1 MHAAYVERVGQ
12 WMQTVPTSPWARD
25 YAKHTS
31 YSKEYV
37 CVPLSTNFIA
47 FLCGSDIGWGRVCN
61 RPRERAKAKELGGP
75 MLKTNLYSPRGV
87 FKGGG
92 ECVRAL
98 VDGDPSAP
106 SHERDQYKEAVRFIE
121 KTRERD
127 KEIQPPL
134 SVPTNKSLECGHYFV
149 EDVVCARPPSRQT
162 LQSIVDHHH
171 FDPPP
176 TTAEY
181 VAHPQWRVH
190 SPERWVGPHAFV
202 PTVQSTNVHT
212 AQNRSIT
219 GAHYAPS
226 VLTDEVYVAQHK
238 RHPLAPKDAQLNP
251 RDHERRAQTAVAM
264 LREAKSPQRHDRK
277 YFGSMWTQP
286 GSPSRAAE
294 IPVDTEPITSQT
306 ITSNS
311 NAGRTLT
318 LQLRERAS
326 QGIHSPRR
334 SRAKTQRRTPHGVL
348 VRPLAAAPTSATN

>member
-1 MHAAYVERVGQ
+1 
-12 WMQTVPTSPWARD
+12 
-25 YAKHTS
+25 
-31 YSKEYV
+31 
-37 CVPLSTNFIA
+37 
-47 FLCGSDIGWGRVCN
+47 
-61 RPRERAKAKELGGP
+61 
-75 MLKTNLYSPRGV
+75 
-87 FKGGG
+87 GG

-134 SVPTNKSLECGHYFV
+134 SVPTNKSL
-149 EDVVCARPPSRQT
+149 D
-162 LQSIVDHHH
+162 
-171 FDPPP
+171 
-176 TTAEY
+176 
-181 VAHPQWRVH
+181 
-190 SPERWVGPHAFV
+190 PERWVGPHAFV

-226 VLTDEVYVAQHK
+226 VLTDDAFVAPHK

-251 RDHERRAQTAVAM
+251 RDHERRAQTAAAM

-294 IPVDTEPITSQT
+294 MPVATEPATSQT
-306 ITSNS
+306 ITTPDSPW
-311 NAGRTLT
+311 
-318 LQLRERAS
+318 RAC
-326 QGIHSPRR
+326 
-334 SRAKTQRRTPHGVL
+334 
-348 VRPLAAAPTSATN
+348 AATGGGPDIRN